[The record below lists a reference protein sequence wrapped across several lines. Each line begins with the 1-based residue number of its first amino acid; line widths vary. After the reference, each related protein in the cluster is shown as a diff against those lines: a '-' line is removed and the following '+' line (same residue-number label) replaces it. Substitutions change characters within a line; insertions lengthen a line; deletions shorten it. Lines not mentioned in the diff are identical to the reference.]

1 MSLTGPMVAA
11 ASGTAKQLVILC
23 HGYGSDGNDLIA
35 LAPFWRQALPDADF
49 VAPNA
54 PERCGGNPM
63 GYQWFPITRLDP
75 AEIAAGVSGAAPILE
90 AFIFEQL
97 AARGLSA
104 SQLALVG
111 FSQGTMMALHV
122 GLRLAVP
129 PACIAGFSGAL
140 AVPERL
146 PAEIRC
152 RPPVLM
158 VHGEV
163 DDMLPVTRMY
173 MAVQALGAA
182 DVPVQWHVSPGLGH
196 SIDQTGLELG
206 GRFIADAFAGRF
218 TKGVTPQGFPAP

>member
-11 ASGTAKQLVILC
+11 ASGKAKQLVILC

-35 LAPFWRQALPDADF
+35 LAPFWQQLLPDADF
-49 VAPNA
+49 LSPNA
-54 PERCGGNPM
+54 PQRCDGNPM

-75 AEIAAGVSGAAPILE
+75 AEIAAGVLGAAPLLE
-90 AFIFEQL
+90 AFISGQL
-97 AARGLSA
+97 AARGLDA

-122 GLRLAVP
+122 GLRMTAP
-129 PACIAGFSGAL
+129 PACIVGFSGAL
-140 AVPERL
+140 AMPERL
-146 PAEIRC
+146 PQDIRC

-182 DVPVQWHVSPGLGH
+182 EVPVQWHVSPGLGH
-196 SIDQTGLELG
+196 SIDQAGLELG
-206 GRFIADAFAGRF
+206 GRFIADAFAGRLN
-218 TKGVTPQGFPAP
+218 GP

>member
-1 MSLTGPMVAA
+1 MSLTGPKVAA
-11 ASGTAKQLVILC
+11 ASGKTKQLVILC

-35 LAPFWRQALPDADF
+35 LAPFWQQILPDADF
-49 VAPNA
+49 IAPNA
-54 PERCGGNPM
+54 PQRCDGNPM
-63 GYQWFPITRLDP
+63 GYQWFPISRLDP
-75 AEIAAGVSGAAPILE
+75 AEIAAGVSGAAPVLE
-90 AFIFEQL
+90 AFISTQL
-97 AARGLSA
+97 AERGLDA

-122 GLRLAVP
+122 GLRMAAP

-140 AVPERL
+140 AMPERL
-146 PAEIRC
+146 PQEIRS

-206 GRFIADAFAGRF
+206 GRFIADAFAGRLA
-218 TKGVTPQGFPAP
+218 GP

>member
-11 ASGTAKQLVILC
+11 ASGKAKQLVILC

-35 LAPFWRQALPDADF
+35 LAPFWQALLPDADF
-49 VAPNA
+49 IAPNA
-54 PERCGGNPM
+54 PERCDGSPM

-75 AEIAAGVSGAAPILE
+75 SEIAAGVSGASTVLE
-90 AFIFEQL
+90 AFISGQL
-97 AARGLSA
+97 AARGLDA

-122 GLRLAVP
+122 GLRMGMP
-129 PACIAGFSGAL
+129 PACIVGFSGAL
-140 AVPERL
+140 AMPERL
-146 PAEIRC
+146 PQDIRC
-152 RPPVLM
+152 RPPVLL

-182 DVPVQWHVSPGLGH
+182 EVPVEWHVSPGLGH

-206 GRFIADAFAGRF
+206 GRFISDAFAGRLA
-218 TKGVTPQGFPAP
+218 GP

>member
-11 ASGTAKQLVILC
+11 ASGKAKQLVILC

-35 LAPFWRQALPDADF
+35 LAPFWQPLLPDADF
-49 VAPNA
+49 ISPNA
-54 PERCGGNPM
+54 PQRCDGNPM
-63 GYQWFPITRLDP
+63 GYQWFPISRLDP
-75 AEIAAGVSGAAPILE
+75 AEIAAGVSAAAPVLE
-90 AFIFEQL
+90 AFIAEQL
-97 AARGLSA
+97 ASRGLDA
-104 SQLALVG
+104 SRLALVG

-122 GLRLAVP
+122 GLRMAVP

-140 AVPERL
+140 AMPERL
-146 PAEIRC
+146 PDEIRG

-158 VHGEV
+158 VHGEL

-182 DVPVQWHVSPGLGH
+182 EVPVEWHVSPGLGH

-206 GRFIADAFAGRF
+206 GRFIADAFAGR
-218 TKGVTPQGFPAP
+218 VRAAAC

>member
-11 ASGTAKQLVILC
+11 ASGKAKQLVILC

-35 LAPFWRQALPDADF
+35 LASFWQALLPDADF
-49 VAPNA
+49 ISPNA
-54 PERCGGNPM
+54 PQRCDGNPM

-75 AEIAAGVSGAAPILE
+75 AEIAAGVTGAAPALE
-90 AFIFEQL
+90 TFIASEL
-97 AARGLSA
+97 AARGLDQSR
-104 SQLALVG
+104 LALVG

-122 GLRLAVP
+122 GLRMVAP
-129 PACIAGFSGAL
+129 PACIVGFSGAL
-140 AVPERL
+140 AMPERL
-146 PAEIRC
+146 PDEIRG

-182 DVPVQWHVSPGLGH
+182 EVPVQWHVSPGLGH

-206 GRFIADAFAGRF
+206 GRFIAEALAGRLA
-218 TKGVTPQGFPAP
+218 GP

>member
-11 ASGTAKQLVILC
+11 ASGKAKQLVILC

-35 LAPFWRQALPDADF
+35 LAPFWQALLPDADF
-49 VAPNA
+49 IAPNA
-54 PERCGGNPM
+54 PERCDGSPM

-75 AEIAAGVSGAAPILE
+75 SEIAAGVSGASTVLE
-90 AFIFEQL
+90 AFISGQL
-97 AARGLSA
+97 AARGLDA

-122 GLRLAVP
+122 GLRMGMP
-129 PACIAGFSGAL
+129 PACIVGFSGAL
-140 AVPERL
+140 AMPERL
-146 PAEIRC
+146 PQDIRC
-152 RPPVLM
+152 RPPVLL

-173 MAVQALGAA
+173 MAVRALGAA
-182 DVPVQWHVSPGLGH
+182 EVPVEWHVSPGLGH

-206 GRFIADAFAGRF
+206 GRFISDAFAGRLA
-218 TKGVTPQGFPAP
+218 GP